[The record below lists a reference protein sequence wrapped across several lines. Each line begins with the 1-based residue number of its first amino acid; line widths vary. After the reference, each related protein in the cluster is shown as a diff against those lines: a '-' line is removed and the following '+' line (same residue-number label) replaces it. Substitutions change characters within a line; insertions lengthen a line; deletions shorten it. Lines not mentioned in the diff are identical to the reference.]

1 MMLLPCSIAS
11 SRALMDLGRPTKSG
25 ITMCGKTTTSRSG
38 KSGNWVCSIVVVV
51 VMASLFDKR
60 VNDVGANGQ
69 NTSPDNEQKDDS
81 ANKKATCEG
90 NLRSGSTMEA

>member
-1 MMLLPCSIAS
+1 
-11 SRALMDLGRPTKSG
+11 
-25 ITMCGKTTTSRSG
+25 
-38 KSGNWVCSIVVVV
+38 
-51 VMASLFDKR
+51 MASLFDKR